1 MDDSIRGD
9 PAKIAAWLA
18 DVRRAEVDVS
28 GLVNTQT
35 AEVSESGIDISQ
47 LRANLRLTSE
57 QRLEKMVRAAN
68 YFASIRGA
76 ARRHTP

>member
-9 PAKIAAWLA
+9 PAKIAAWLDQVHSA
-18 DVRRAEVDVS
+18 NVENGAQID
-28 GLVNTQT
+28 TQT

-47 LRANLRLTSE
+47 LRANLRLTPQ

-76 ARRHTP
+76 VRRRTP